1 MFCRHDILSRKV
13 ISGVLV
19 LAAAVSFLAL
29 TVSRS
34 LGSPTEDTRTQKDN
48 ATLGMAGIVQSDTAT
63 RAQILEGRLPLS
75 FEANHGQSDRQVDFI
90 ARGRGYTI
98 FLTPRQAVLTLRGP
112 DTLTEGRGQGQ
123 ARAVVLRQRLVGA
136 NGQPQVVGLE
146 KLPGTVNYVQGNDP
160 VQWRTNIPTYA
171 KVRYDEVY
179 PGIDAVYYGNQRR
192 LEYDFIV
199 EPGANPENIV
209 LAFEGAERVA
219 VDREGDLLLHVDGG
233 TIRHQKPAVYQDVD
247 GGRREI
253 AGGYVLKGAR
263 EVGFTLAAYDKSRP
277 LVIDPVL
284 FYSSYVGGTDDDNG
298 DAIATDSD
306 GNVYITGGAESI
318 DFPTSPGAFQAAPGG
333 LKDAFVIKLD
343 PAGSVVYS
351 TYLGGVGDDVG
362 RAIAAD
368 GTGNAHITG
377 EVESTNFPTT
387 VGAFRTTLSGVR
399 DAFVAKLDTVGWV
412 VYSTYL
418 GGTGEEEPS
427 GLAVDTSGNAYVTGE
442 TASIDF
448 PTTAGAFRTAS
459 AGLMDA
465 FITKLDPAGVSL
477 VYSTY
482 LGGTGD
488 DDTRGIAIDA
498 DRNAY
503 VTGETLSTNFPTTL
517 GAFQRTMAGVSDAF
531 VAKLDPAGAVL
542 VYATYLG
549 GRGADRG
556 FDIAL
561 DPVPNPNAYVAG
573 RTASTNFPVSAGAFQ
588 TILAGTGVRLDAFVT
603 KINPTGSL
611 VYSTY
616 IGGGGGDEEA
626 RSIGVDGS
634 GYAYVTGE
642 TVATN
647 FPTTADAFRRSLA
660 GRSDAFVTK
669 LNPAGSALAYSTY
682 LGGGGEDDGRG
693 LAVDPVG
700 SIYVTGQTSST
711 DFPTTAGAA
720 DTTFNGTA
728 DVFVTKIAGFG
739 PSASL
744 TVAPTAATTTV
755 NTQSCVTAT
764 ARDAAGNAV
773 VGVTVRVAVTGAH
786 SASSAAKTDASG
798 QALFC
803 YTGVTA
809 GNDTI
814 TAYADTNQSGTQ
826 GPGEPGGTA
835 TKTWTSP

>member
-1 MFCRHDILSRKV
+1 
-13 ISGVLV
+13 
-19 LAAAVSFLAL
+19 
-29 TVSRS
+29 
-34 LGSPTEDTRTQKDN
+34 
-48 ATLGMAGIVQSDTAT
+48 
-63 RAQILEGRLPLS
+63 
-75 FEANHGQSDRQVDFI
+75 
-90 ARGRGYTI
+90 
-98 FLTPRQAVLTLRGP
+98 
-112 DTLTEGRGQGQ
+112 
-123 ARAVVLRQRLVGA
+123 
-136 NGQPQVVGLE
+136 
-146 KLPGTVNYVQGNDP
+146 
-160 VQWRTNIPTYA
+160 
-171 KVRYDEVY
+171 
-179 PGIDAVYYGNQRR
+179 
-192 LEYDFIV
+192 
-199 EPGANPENIV
+199 
-209 LAFEGAERVA
+209 
-219 VDREGDLLLHVDGG
+219 
-233 TIRHQKPAVYQDVD
+233 
-247 GGRREI
+247 
-253 AGGYVLKGAR
+253 
-263 EVGFTLAAYDKSRP
+263 
-277 LVIDPVL
+277 
-284 FYSSYVGGTDDDNG
+284 
-298 DAIATDSD
+298 
-306 GNVYITGGAESI
+306 
-318 DFPTSPGAFQAAPGG
+318 
-333 LKDAFVIKLD
+333 
-343 PAGSVVYS
+343 
-351 TYLGGVGDDVG
+351 
-362 RAIAAD
+362 
-368 GTGNAHITG
+368 
-377 EVESTNFPTT
+377 
-387 VGAFRTTLSGVR
+387 
-399 DAFVAKLDTVGWV
+399 
-412 VYSTYL
+412 
-418 GGTGEEEPS
+418 
-427 GLAVDTSGNAYVTGE
+427 
-442 TASIDF
+442 
-448 PTTAGAFRTAS
+448 
-459 AGLMDA
+459 
-465 FITKLDPAGVSL
+465 
-477 VYSTY
+477 
-482 LGGTGD
+482 
-488 DDTRGIAIDA
+488 
-498 DRNAY
+498 
-503 VTGETLSTNFPTTL
+503 
-517 GAFQRTMAGVSDAF
+517 VSDAF

-744 TVAPTAATTTV
+744 AVAPTAATTTV

-773 VGVTVRVAVTGAH
+773 VDVTVRVAVTGAH